1 MTLRYDATVDALDL
15 CFDRTCREV
24 RSDEVEPGL
33 VIDYGPN
40 GKVVAIELLD
50 AAARLGTPAARPPVR
65 YDRDAD
71 VLYIRIDDRLPT
83 TDSDLTDDD
92 IMIRYNGDTIIGC
105 SILHASKRL
114 VPAPR

>member
-1 MTLRYDATVDALDL
+1 MLKYDPTADA
-15 CFDRTCREV
+15 FYRRMDRSVLVVE
-24 RSDEVEPGL
+24 SDEIDPGL
-33 VIDYGPN
+33 IVDFGPN
-40 GKVVAIELLD
+40 GNVVAIELLD

-92 IMIRYNGDTIIGC
+92 IIIRYNGDAIVGC
-105 SILHASKRL
+105 AILHASKRL